1 MNIRQAIKMAWKS
14 ILGKKGRSMLTMLGI
29 IIGIGAVMTI
39 VSAMN
44 GYAAK
49 TMEQYEAMGSDRLTV
64 SIYSWMYD
72 EDGNSLAKDYF
83 PELYDYCIGLR
94 DSVVGV
100 TPNSRSWDLTAVYG
114 TKSSANMNN
123 WDIDE
128 SGRLTGDMPP
138 DIYLVSDQYSACSN
152 LTIARGRDLS
162 VLDIRNY
169 NQVCVLGARAAK
181 AFFGSSD
188 PIGKTMQFNGQ
199 NFDVVGVYAARL
211 EGDDYQSVRIDNLIV
226 LPYTARRVLGGEAPS
241 QFIVKC
247 VSSDVMLDAKSKIE
261 GFLQGVVDQNTGDYW
276 VDLENSWQQYE
287 AEQMGM
293 ISLVLGGIAAISL
306 LVGGIGIMNIMLVTV
321 TERTREI
328 GIRRAIGAQRS
339 SIVTQFLIEAAMLC
353 GIGGILGIGLG
364 TAGSVIVGRLM
375 FQMTIYPAAW
385 ITVCAFSLS
394 VALGIIFGIYPAV
407 KAAKLQPVEALRA
420 E

>member
-44 GYAAK
+44 GYKEK
-49 TMEQYEAMGSDRLTV
+49 TMEQYKAMGSDQLQV

-72 EDGNSLAKDYF
+72 EDGNSLAPDYF
-83 PELYDYCIGLR
+83 PDLYDYCVGLEG
-94 DSVVGV
+94 VVGV
-100 TPNSRSWDLTAVYG
+100 TPNSRSWDLTVSYG
-114 TKSSANMNN
+114 TKNSSNMQ
-123 WDIDE
+123 DYQVDE
-128 SGRLTGDMPP
+128 KGNVVGDMPP
-138 DIYLVSDQYSACSN
+138 NVYLVSDQYSMCRN

-162 VLDIRNY
+162 VLDTRNY

-181 AFFGSSD
+181 TFFGSAD
-188 PIGKTMQFNGQ
+188 PVGKTMQVNGCK
-199 NFDVVGVYAARL
+199 FDVVGVYASRI
-211 EGDDYQSVRIDNLIV
+211 EGEDYQSVRVDNFII
-226 LPYTARRVLGGEAPS
+226 LPYTARRVLGGEQPTD
-241 QFIVKC
+241 FIVKC
-247 VSSDVMLDAKSKIE
+247 SNSDVMMEVKSKIE
-261 GFLQGVVDQNTGDYW
+261 GFLKGLVDRNTGDAY
-276 VDLENSWQQYE
+276 VDMENSWQQYE

-339 SIVTQFLIEAAMLC
+339 SIVTQFLMEAAMLC

-364 TAGSVIVGRLM
+364 TAGSVIAGRLM
-375 FQMTIYPAAW
+375 FQMTIYPAVW

-407 KAAKLQPVEALRA
+407 KAANLQPVEALRA